1 MSELPPVTSH
11 CLGTGLVDGR
21 SDSAYPLPSL
31 EEMLRLL
38 KASGAADCIL
48 KIPAGRVL
56 LEEGRPNR
64 KIHLIL
70 EGRVRLTKV
79 DFGTTVLID
88 ELGMGDFCGL
98 MSFSSGMCAFATG
111 TTETEVIAAELGR
124 DQFDRLMATN
134 PTFVQAFNPIL
145 IQQLVAR
152 YRRMVM
158 LHLDVAELSRQLA
171 QERLELKQAL
181 TSLERTQDRLIEQE
195 KMAILGN
202 LVAGVAHEINNPTS
216 AMLRSAANLVDCLK
230 DLWQADMGTEV
241 EATYFRIGMEQGLL
255 STEEQRIR
263 MRDLAQRFPHLPRSF
278 VRDLS
283 QLPPVFYGE
292 LLAEVPSKRNTDI
305 PTSLQRKILAFQT
318 GRMVRGLTLSGERV
332 ENLVHSLRNYSRKS
346 GGVRQKVD
354 IREGLQDTVLILGTR
369 LRPYALVMDLPEI
382 PQVSGDPGEINQV
395 WMNLIVNA
403 CDAMGETGELTI
415 RCGKDGDAWIW
426 VAIED
431 RGPGVPQAMRQ
442 NIFQMNVT
450 TKQAGAG
457 FGLGL
462 GLAISKGIV
471 EKHGGR
477 IEVADRPGGGASFRV
492 YLPAG
497 E

>member
-1 MSELPPVTSH
+1 
-11 CLGTGLVDGR
+11 
-21 SDSAYPLPSL
+21 
-31 EEMLRLL
+31 
-38 KASGAADCIL
+38 
-48 KIPAGRVL
+48 
-56 LEEGRPNR
+56 
-64 KIHLIL
+64 
-70 EGRVRLTKV
+70 
-79 DFGTTVLID
+79 
-88 ELGMGDFCGL
+88 
-98 MSFSSGMCAFATG
+98 
-111 TTETEVIAAELGR
+111 
-124 DQFDRLMATN
+124 
-134 PTFVQAFNPIL
+134 
-145 IQQLVAR
+145 
-152 YRRMVM
+152 
-158 LHLDVAELSRQLA
+158 
-171 QERLELKQAL
+171 
-181 TSLERTQDRLIEQE
+181 
-195 KMAILGN
+195 
-202 LVAGVAHEINNPTS
+202 
-216 AMLRSAANLVDCLK
+216 
-230 DLWQADMGTEV
+230 
-241 EATYFRIGMEQGLL
+241 
-255 STEEQRIR
+255 
-263 MRDLAQRFPHLPRSF
+263 
-278 VRDLS
+278 
-283 QLPPVFYGE
+283 
-292 LLAEVPSKRNTDI
+292 
-305 PTSLQRKILAFQT
+305 
-318 GRMVRGLTLSGERV
+318 MVRGLTLSGERV

-415 RCGKDGDAWIW
+415 RCGEDGDAWIW